1 MFNEPFKDNTSILV
15 LGLVLYLLKDY
26 WLILCLI
33 VAVMIAIEFVK
44 WFDKINKIFSNN
56 VWLLNTYMI

>member
-26 WLILCLI
+26 WLILCLM
-33 VAVMIAIEFVK
+33 VAVMIVIEFVK
-44 WFDKINKIFSNN
+44 WFGKNK
-56 VWLLNTYMI
+56 

>member
-26 WLILCLI
+26 WLIICLI
-33 VAVMIAIEFVK
+33 VVIIMAIEFAK
-44 WFDKINKIFSNN
+44 WFGKNK
-56 VWLLNTYMI
+56 